1 MTLAEVSFAFLSV
14 LEGVRLKSYQDSV
27 GIWTIGYGHTG
38 HDVGPNQTITPT
50 EALVFFESDTQHL
63 FQMVEHLPLQ
73 KAAAFVCFG
82 YNCGVGAL
90 QRVLMGQSN
99 LLDFTKGGNPPV
111 DIPALV
117 SRRRFENMLIQL
129 SGKTV

>member
-14 LEGVRLKSYQDSV
+14 LEGVRLHSYQDSV

-38 HDVGPNQTITPT
+38 PEVGPNQTISAG
-50 EALVFFESDTQHL
+50 EALVHFEADTQHL

-73 KAAAFVCFG
+73 KAAAYVCFG
-82 YNCGVGAL
+82 YNCGQGAL

-99 LLDFTKGGNPPV
+99 LLDFVKGGKPPIE
-111 DIPALV
+111 IPNLV
-117 SRRRFENMLIQL
+117 ARRRFENTLIQL
-129 SGKTV
+129 SGKI